1 MPSSTAATL
10 ACGALCSG
18 PLTQVVHINSSIIVI
33 IIAIIMA
40 IIIIIAIII
49 VINIFNIN
57 IFNINTNINII
68 NLNSCSIDNLAVA
81 ELLVAAGA
89 EVGFFALLTIFVVF
103 ANIFLRLRSK
113 SSSDTTIFVVF
124 AYVSEVKIQKALL
137 IRFVTAGPAIRYVAL
152 CATLQTTLLS

>member
-1 MPSSTAATL
+1 ML

-33 IIAIIMA
+33 IIAIT
-40 IIIIIAIII
+40 IIIAIII

-57 IFNINTNINII
+57 TNTNIINNII

-89 EVGFFALLTIFVVF
+89 EV
-103 ANIFLRLRSK
+103 
-113 SSSDTTIFVVF
+113 
-124 AYVSEVKIQKALL
+124 
-137 IRFVTAGPAIRYVAL
+137 
-152 CATLQTTLLS
+152 